1 MVEGIFHVGEALAA
15 GDVAYLVY
23 APETLVSPFG
33 HELVGM
39 AEATGIPVYPVTA
52 DVMAGIAD
60 KDNPQGLLAVAHTRH
75 LTLDALGPATHPWL
89 VALVAPQDPG
99 NLGSILRAIDA
110 VGASGL
116 LLLDGGVDPY
126 HPAAIRAAM
135 GATFHRPVVAASF
148 DAVAGWARTGGYHVY
163 GTSAH
168 GQADYRAAGYRPPL
182 ILLMGSERQGLAPE
196 QAAVCDALL
205 RLPMRGRATSLNL
218 AMATGIFLYAI
229 QDALDQQGYFTS
241 PAPNPHR

>member
-1 MVEGIFHVGEALAA
+1 MCVVEGIFHVGEALAA
-15 GDVAYLVY
+15 GDVAYLVH
-23 APETLVSPFG
+23 APETLISPFG
-33 HELVGM
+33 RDLVAAAAANG
-39 AEATGIPVYPVTA
+39 TPVYPVSA
-52 DVMAGIAD
+52 AVMAAIAD

-75 LTLDALGPATHPWL
+75 VALESLVPATQPWL

-99 NLGSILRAIDA
+99 NVGSILRAIDA

-148 DAVAGWARTGGYHVY
+148 AEFAGWARAGGYRVY

-168 GQADYRAAGYRPPL
+168 GQADYRAARYTPPL
-182 ILLMGSERQGLAPE
+182 VLLMGSERQGLSPE
-196 QAAVCDALL
+196 QTAMCDELL

-229 QDALDQQGYFTS
+229 HDALDQQGYF
-241 PAPNPHR
+241 AAWAG